1 MTTSRTVT
9 LPSGAVVPALGQGT
23 WHMGDDPERRAEEIA
38 ALRRGIDLGLTL
50 IDTAEMYGS
59 GRAEELVGEA
69 VRGRRDDVFLVS
81 KVLPSH
87 ADARGT
93 VDACHASLRRLGTD
107 RLDLY
112 LLHWRGPVP
121 LEETVEALEGLVA
134 RGTIGAWGVS
144 NLDVDDLA
152 DLPHGRPP
160 RHRPDPLQP
169 DPARPRVR
177 PDPRCRELSVPLM
190 AYSPVEQ
197 GRLLGH
203 AALGEV
209 AEAHGATAGAGR
221 AGLGAASRGRD
232 RHPEGGFAR
241 PRRGERGGPLPAPLR
256 RRPGRAGPGLP
267 AAGAEGAAGGAVRA
281 RAARGSVLGRVLA
294 RRVGRGRGGAR
305 VGALVRVGGGA
316 RALALLG
323 GRGRTRVGRGARV
336 RGAG

>member
-152 DLPHGRPP
+152 DLPAAAH
-160 RHRPDPLQP
+160 PDTDQILYNLTRRGPEYDLI
-169 DPARPRVR
+169 PAAANC
-177 PDPRCRELSVPLM
+177 RCRSW
-190 AYSPVEQ
+190 
-197 GRLLGH
+197 R
-203 AALGEV
+203 
-209 AEAHGATAGAGR
+209 TR
-221 AGLGAASRGRD
+221 RWSRGGCSATR
-232 RHPEGGFAR
+232 RSAR
-241 PRRGERGGPLPAPLR
+241 WPRRTGR
-256 RRPGRAGPGLP
+256 RRRRSRWPGCC
-267 AAGAEGAAGGAVRA
+267 VT
-281 RAARGSVLGRVLA
+281 
-294 RRVGRGRGGAR
+294 
-305 VGALVRVGGGA
+305 
-316 RALALLG
+316 
-323 GRGRTRVGRGARV
+323 RT
-336 RGAG
+336 